1 MPFIPLPSRDG
12 LRTFARINHS
22 SDSETDDAADPAS
35 FIDPDKPSLVMFH
48 PPISSSWCFQA
59 QFDDPRLLGAFN
71 LIALDS
77 R

>member
-22 SDSETDDAADPAS
+22 SDSDADDAADPS
-35 FIDPDKPSLVMFH
+35 SLIDPDKPSLVMLH
-48 PPISSSWCFQA
+48 PPMSSGWCFKA
-59 QFDDPRLLGAFN
+59 QFEDSRLLDAFN